1 MSKVRVTIDDGL
13 DKIVAILPNTNTDAV
28 LDLLSDEANPSETE
42 VIAKFLDRTGSV
54 ISIETPDSS
63 WVERVEFNSAEGTL
77 TFIAANDSRTEGFV
91 ASFSDFLD
99 ALQAPSAGKLYW
111 AFKRGQR

>member
-13 DKIVAILPNTNTDAV
+13 DKIVALLPNTNTDAV
-28 LDLLSDEANPSETE
+28 LDLLSDEASLSETE
-42 VIAKFLDRTGSV
+42 VVAKFLNRTGSV

-63 WVERVEFNSAEGTL
+63 WVEKIEFNPSEGAL
-77 TFIAANDSRTEGFV
+77 TFISANDSRTEGFD
-91 ASFSDFLD
+91 ADFSDFLD

-111 AFKRGQR
+111 EFKRGQR